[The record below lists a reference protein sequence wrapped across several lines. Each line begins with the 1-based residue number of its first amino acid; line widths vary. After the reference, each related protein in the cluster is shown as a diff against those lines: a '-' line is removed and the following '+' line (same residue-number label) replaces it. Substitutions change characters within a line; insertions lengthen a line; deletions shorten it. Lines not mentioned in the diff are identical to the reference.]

1 MAFKIDPSVLNSA
14 SLRLA
19 VVGNNI
25 SNSGVTGFKG
35 SDFSDVLAST
45 STGGGNGVRIAGSR
59 QLFSQ
64 GTLQTSQNGLDMAIN
79 GRGFYQIFRPS
90 DNSIAYT
97 RDGSFNL
104 DKDGYIVN
112 PTGDN
117 LTGYGI
123 DEAGEVEV
131 GSVKNLLVST
141 ANSQPTP
148 TSQARMQL
156 LLDSRLPV
164 VTATPFNP
172 QDAKTYS
179 STTITSIYDKQGTAH
194 EFKTY
199 YVKTGIGTWDVY
211 GTTDGIASNPNQTPM
226 MPDPTDPTKQIANP
240 NYSPS
245 LSYDN
250 TKPYGAPLRGATFS
264 FNQAGELADQVVGGV
279 TVPGLKTFMGNT
291 GTAFSN
297 ISTATKISFPIGYT
311 DSSLNE
317 ASFNLDVTQTAQ
329 YASDFLASTQQN
341 GYPTGQFLNVT
352 VDKEGTLFANY
363 SSGQSNRVGRVVLAT
378 FPSEINL
385 AQDRN
390 NQFVKTPASG
400 DPTINSPG
408 KGGTGQVLG
417 GNIETAGVDLTSEM
431 IKLISAQ
438 RTYQANSEVVKRQDQ
453 VMQTIIGIGQ

>member
-1 MAFKIDPSVLNSA
+1 
-14 SLRLA
+14 
-19 VVGNNI
+19 VGN
-25 SNSGVTGFKG
+25 K
-35 SDFSDVLAST
+35 
-45 STGGGNGVRIAGSR
+45 
-59 QLFSQ
+59 
-64 GTLQTSQNGLDMAIN
+64 
-79 GRGFYQIFRPS
+79 
-90 DNSIAYT
+90 
-97 RDGSFNL
+97 
-104 DKDGYIVN
+104 
-112 PTGDN
+112 
-117 LTGYGI
+117 
-123 DEAGEVEV
+123 
-131 GSVKNLLVST
+131 
-141 ANSQPTP
+141 
-148 TSQARMQL
+148 
-156 LLDSRLPV
+156 
-164 VTATPFNP
+164 
-172 QDAKTYS
+172 
-179 STTITSIYDKQGTAH
+179 
-194 EFKTY
+194 
-199 YVKTGIGTWDVY
+199 
-211 GTTDGIASNPNQTPM
+211 
-226 MPDPTDPTKQIANP
+226 
-240 NYSPS
+240 
-245 LSYDN
+245 
-250 TKPYGAPLRGATFS
+250 
-264 FNQAGELADQVVGGV
+264 
-279 TVPGLKTFMGNT
+279 

>member
-45 STGGGNGVRIAGSR
+45 SSSGGNGVRIAGSR
-59 QLFSQ
+59 QLFTQ
-64 GTLQTSQNGLDMAIN
+64 GTLQTSANGLDMAIN

-90 DNSIAYT
+90 DSSIAYT

-123 DEAGEVEV
+123 DQAGEVEV
-131 GSVKNLLVST
+131 GAVKNLQVST

-148 TSQARMQL
+148 TAKARMQL

-164 VTATPFNP
+164 IAAPNNIFNP
-172 QDAKTYS
+172 EDAKTYS
-179 STTITSIYDKQGTAH
+179 STTITSIYDEQGTSH

-211 GTTDGIASNPNQTPM
+211 GTTDGIASNPNPAVGA
-226 MPDPTDPTKQIANP
+226 PGNDPTR
-240 NYSPS
+240 S
-245 LSYDN
+245 LN
-250 TKPYGAPLRGATFS
+250 APIRGAQFT
-264 FNQAGELADQVVGGV
+264 FNQAGELSDLNTYVGA
-279 TVPGLKTFMGNT
+279 TETNVP
-291 GTAFSN
+291 
-297 ISTATKISFPIGYT
+297 ISAAGRITFPIGYT
-311 DSSLNE
+311 DSSGND
-317 ASFNLDVTQTAQ
+317 AFFNVDVTQTAQ
-329 YASDFLASTQQN
+329 YASDFLASTQQD

>member
-35 SDFSDVLAST
+35 SDFSDVLASS

-59 QLFSQ
+59 QLFTQ
-64 GTLQTSQNGLDMAIN
+64 GTLQTSQNSLDMAIN

-90 DNSIAYT
+90 DTSIAYT

-117 LTGYGI
+117 LQGYGV
-123 DEAGEVEV
+123 DDAGEVAV
-131 GSVKNLLVST
+131 GAVGNLSVST
-141 ANSQPTP
+141 ANSKPSPTLKA
-148 TSQARMQL
+148 QMQL

-164 VTATPFNP
+164 INTPPNNVFNP
-172 QDAKTYS
+172 QNANTYS
-179 STTITSIYDKQGTAH
+179 STTITSVYDKQGNSH

-211 GTTDGIASNPNQTPM
+211 GTMRANGSTVEI
-226 MPDPTDPTKQIANP
+226 PT
-240 NYSPS
+240 
-245 LSYDN
+245 N
-250 TKPYGAPLRGATFS
+250 TKPNPVNTGPNPPTTPAPDLPAKGATFK
-264 FNQAGELADQVVGGV
+264 FGQDGRLNH
-279 TVPGLKTFMGNT
+279 LKTFGADEDVLNDVDVNQGAAAQT
-291 GTAFSN
+291 R
-297 ISTATKISFPIGYT
+297 ISFEIPYN
-311 DSSLNE
+311 DSSNNA
-317 ASFNLDVTQTAQ
+317 ASFYLDVTQTAQ
-329 YASDFLASTQQN
+329 YASDFLASTQQD

-363 SSGQSNRVGRVVLAT
+363 SSGQSEKVGRVVLAT

-390 NQFVKTPASG
+390 NQFVKTTASG
-400 DPTINSPG
+400 DPTLNSPG

-417 GNIETAGVDLTSEM
+417 SNIETAGVDLTSEM

>member
-1 MAFKIDPSVLNSA
+1 
-14 SLRLA
+14 
-19 VVGNNI
+19 
-25 SNSGVTGFKG
+25 
-35 SDFSDVLAST
+35 
-45 STGGGNGVRIAGSR
+45 
-59 QLFSQ
+59 
-64 GTLQTSQNGLDMAIN
+64 
-79 GRGFYQIFRPS
+79 
-90 DNSIAYT
+90 
-97 RDGSFNL
+97 L

-123 DEAGEVEV
+123 DDAGEVEV
-131 GSVKNLLVST
+131 GAVKNLQVST

-148 TSQARMQL
+148 TSQSRMQL

-164 VTATPFNP
+164 IVAPNDTFDP

-179 STTITSIYDKQGTAH
+179 STTITSIYDEQGTSH

-199 YVKTGIGTWDVY
+199 YVKTATGQWDAY
-211 GTTDGIASNPNQTPM
+211 GTTDGFASNPEPGT
-226 MPDPTDPTKQIANP
+226 
-240 NYSPS
+240 
-245 LSYDN
+245 
-250 TKPYGAPLRGATFS
+250 GAPLKAAKFT
-264 FNQAGELADQVVGGV
+264 FNQAGELSEV
-279 TVPGLKTFMGNT
+279 KTYIGIAEKT
-291 GTAFSN
+291 LEITA
-297 ISTATKISFPIGYT
+297 AGKITFPVYYT
-311 DSSLNE
+311 DSSGNDTL
-317 ASFNLDVTQTAQ
+317 FNLDVTQTAQ

-363 SSGQSNRVGRVVLAT
+363 SSGQSNKVGRVVLAT

-390 NQFVKTPASG
+390 NQFVKTTASG

-417 GNIETAGVDLTSEM
+417 SNIETAGVDLTSEM

>member
-35 SDFSDVLAST
+35 SDFSDVLAS
-45 STGGGNGVRIAGSR
+45 SSAGGGNGVRIAGSR
-59 QLFSQ
+59 QLFTQ
-64 GTLQTSQNGLDMAIN
+64 GTLQTSQNSLDMAIN

-90 DNSIAYT
+90 DTSIAYT

-117 LTGYGI
+117 LQGYGV
-123 DEAGEVEV
+123 DDAGEVAV
-131 GSVKNLLVST
+131 GAVGNLSVST
-141 ANSQPTP
+141 ANSKPSP
-148 TSQARMQL
+148 TSKAQMQL

-164 VTATPFNP
+164 INTLPNNVFNP
-172 QDAKTYS
+172 QNANTYS
-179 STTITSIYDKQGTAH
+179 STTITSVYDKQGNSH

-211 GTTDGIASNPNQTPM
+211 GTMRANGSTVEI
-226 MPDPTDPTKQIANP
+226 PT
-240 NYSPS
+240 
-245 LSYDN
+245 N
-250 TKPYGAPLRGATFS
+250 TKPNPAYTPGSQLPTTIPAKGATFT
-264 FNQAGELADQVVGGV
+264 FGQDGRLNH
-279 TVPGLKTFMGNT
+279 LKTFGASEAVLSDVDVNPGAAAQT
-291 GTAFSN
+291 R
-297 ISTATKISFPIGYT
+297 ISFEIPYT
-311 DSSLNE
+311 DSSNSD
-317 ASFNLDVTQTAQ
+317 ASFYLDVTQTAQ
-329 YASDFLASTQQN
+329 YASDFLASTQQD

-363 SSGQSNRVGRVVLAT
+363 SSGQSEKVGRVVLAT

-390 NQFVKTPASG
+390 NQFVKTTASG
-400 DPTINSPG
+400 DPTLNSPG

-417 GNIETAGVDLTSEM
+417 SNIETAGVDLTSEM

>member
-35 SDFSDVLAST
+35 SDFSDVLASS

-59 QLFSQ
+59 QLFTQ
-64 GTLQTSQNGLDMAIN
+64 GTLQTSQNSLDMAIN

-90 DNSIAYT
+90 DTSIAYT

-117 LTGYGI
+117 LQGYGV
-123 DEAGEVEV
+123 DDAGEVAV
-131 GSVKNLLVST
+131 GAVGNLSVST
-141 ANSQPTP
+141 ANSKPSP
-148 TSQARMQL
+148 TSKAQMQL

-164 VTATPFNP
+164 INTPPNNVFNP
-172 QDAKTYS
+172 QNANTYS
-179 STTITSIYDKQGTAH
+179 STTITSVYDKQGNSH

-199 YVKTGIGTWDVY
+199 YVKTDIGTWDVY
-211 GTTDGIASNPNQTPM
+211 GTMRASGSTVE
-226 MPDPTDPTKQIANP
+226 I
-240 NYSPS
+240 PS
-245 LSYDN
+245 N
-250 TKPYGAPLRGATFS
+250 TKPNPAYTPGSQLPTTIPAKGATFT
-264 FNQAGELADQVVGGV
+264 FGQDGRLAHLKTFGAGELLLTDVDVN
-279 TVPGLKTFMGNT
+279 PGAAAQTRIT
-291 GTAFSN
+291 
-297 ISTATKISFPIGYT
+297 FPIDYT
-311 DSSLNE
+311 DSSNNNGT
-317 ASFNLDVTQTAQ
+317 FNLDVTQTAQ
-329 YASDFLASTQQN
+329 YASDFLASTQQD

-363 SSGQSNRVGRVVLAT
+363 SSGQSEKVGRVVLAT

-390 NQFVKTPASG
+390 NQFVKTTASG
-400 DPTINSPG
+400 DPTLNSPG

-417 GNIETAGVDLTSEM
+417 SNIETAGVDLTSEM

>member
-45 STGGGNGVRIAGSR
+45 SSSGGNGVRIAGSR
-59 QLFSQ
+59 QLFTQ

-90 DNSIAYT
+90 DSSIAYT

-123 DEAGEVEV
+123 DNAGEVEV
-131 GSVKNLLVST
+131 GAVKNLQVST

-148 TSQARMQL
+148 TSKSKMQL

-164 VTATPFNP
+164 IAAPNDIFDP

-179 STTITSIYDKQGTAH
+179 STTITSIYDEQGTSH

-199 YVKTGIGTWDVY
+199 YVKTAIGTWDVY
-211 GTTDGIASNPNQTPM
+211 GTTDGVASNPNPAVGAVGHDTNLP
-226 MPDPTDPTKQIANP
+226 A
-240 NYSPS
+240 
-245 LSYDN
+245 
-250 TKPYGAPLRGATFS
+250 GAPLRGARFS
-264 FNQAGELADQVVGGV
+264 FDQAGNLADRVVGGQP
-279 TVPGLKTFMGNT
+279 VPGLITYVGNV

-297 ISTATKISFPIGYT
+297 LSNADKITFPIGYT
-311 DSSLNE
+311 DSSGND
-317 ASFNLDVTQTAQ
+317 AFFNLDVTQTAQ

-363 SSGQSNRVGRVVLAT
+363 SSGQSNKVGRVVLAT

-390 NQFVKTPASG
+390 NQFVKTTASG

-417 GNIETAGVDLTSEM
+417 SNIETAGVDLTSEM

>member
-35 SDFSDVLAST
+35 SDFSDVLAS
-45 STGGGNGVRIAGSR
+45 SSAGGGNGVRIAGSR
-59 QLFSQ
+59 QLFTQ
-64 GTLQTSQNGLDMAIN
+64 GTLQTSQNSLDMAIN

-90 DNSIAYT
+90 DTSIAYT

-112 PTGDN
+112 PSGDN
-117 LTGYGI
+117 LQGYGV
-123 DEAGEVEV
+123 DAAGEVAV
-131 GSVKNLLVST
+131 GAVGNLSVST
-141 ANSQPTP
+141 ANSKPSP
-148 TSQARMQL
+148 TSKAQMQL

-164 VTATPFNP
+164 ITAPNNVFNP
-172 QDAKTYS
+172 QNANTYS
-179 STTITSIYDKQGTAH
+179 STTITSVYDKQGTSH

-211 GTTDGIASNPNQTPM
+211 GSMRATGSTDEI
-226 MPDPTDPTKQIANP
+226 PT
-240 NYSPS
+240 
-245 LSYDN
+245 N
-250 TKPYGAPLRGATFS
+250 TKDNPAFDPIAPPTVPPTPATLPAKGATFHFS
-264 FNQAGELADQVVGGV
+264 QDGRLDR
-279 TVPGLKTFMGNT
+279 LKTFGAGEAPLN
-291 GTAFSN
+291 GVDGVLVNPGA
-297 ISTATKISFPIGYT
+297 ATQTRITFEIPYT
-311 DSSLNE
+311 DSSNNE
-317 ASFNLDVTQTAQ
+317 ASFYLDVTQTAQ
-329 YASDFLASTQQN
+329 YASDFLASTQQD

-363 SSGQSNRVGRVVLAT
+363 SSGQSEKVGRVVLAT

-390 NQFVKTPASG
+390 NQFVKTTASG
-400 DPTINSPG
+400 DPTLNSPG

-417 GNIETAGVDLTSEM
+417 SNIETAGVDLTSEM

>member
-112 PTGDN
+112 PSGDN

-123 DEAGEVEV
+123 DKSGEVEV
-131 GSVKNLLVST
+131 GAVKNLQVST
-141 ANSQPTP
+141 ANSQPSP

-164 VTATPFNP
+164 VTATPFDP

-179 STTITSIYDKQGTAH
+179 STTITSIYDQQGTAH

-199 YVKTGIGTWDVY
+199 YVKTALGQWDVY
-211 GTTDGIASNPNQTPM
+211 GSTDGIASNPDAASVP
-226 MPDPTDPTKQIANP
+226 P
-240 NYSPS
+240 
-245 LSYDN
+245 
-250 TKPYGAPLRGATFS
+250 GAPLKGARFTFD
-264 FNQAGELADQVVGGV
+264 QAGELSNLITYVG
-279 TVPGLKTFMGNT
+279 TT
-291 GTAFSN
+291 GTAFTG
-297 ISTATKISFPIGYT
+297 IATAAKITFPIGYT
-311 DSSLNE
+311 DSSGTP

-363 SSGQSNRVGRVVLAT
+363 SSGQSNKVGRVVLAT

-390 NQFVKTPASG
+390 NQFIKTPASG

>member
-35 SDFSDVLAST
+35 SDFSDVLASS

-59 QLFSQ
+59 QLFTQ
-64 GTLQTSQNGLDMAIN
+64 GTLQTSQNSLDMAIN

-90 DNSIAYT
+90 DTSIAYT

-117 LTGYGI
+117 LQGYGV
-123 DEAGEVEV
+123 DDAGEVAV
-131 GSVKNLLVST
+131 GAVGNLSVST
-141 ANSQPTP
+141 ANSKPSP
-148 TSQARMQL
+148 TSKAQMQL

-164 VTATPFNP
+164 INTLPNNVFNP
-172 QDAKTYS
+172 QNANTYS
-179 STTITSIYDKQGTAH
+179 STTITSVYDKQGNSH

-211 GTTDGIASNPNQTPM
+211 GTMRANGSTVEI
-226 MPDPTDPTKQIANP
+226 PT
-240 NYSPS
+240 
-245 LSYDN
+245 N
-250 TKPYGAPLRGATFS
+250 TKPNPAYTPGSTLPTTIPAKGATFT
-264 FNQAGELADQVVGGV
+264 FGQDGRLNH
-279 TVPGLKTFMGNT
+279 LKTFGASEAVLSDVDVNPGAAAQT
-291 GTAFSN
+291 R
-297 ISTATKISFPIGYT
+297 ISFEIPYT
-311 DSSLNE
+311 DSSNSD
-317 ASFNLDVTQTAQ
+317 ASFYLDVTQTAQ
-329 YASDFLASTQQN
+329 YASDFLASTQQD

-363 SSGQSNRVGRVVLAT
+363 SSGQSEKVGRVVLAT

-390 NQFVKTPASG
+390 NQFVKTTASG
-400 DPTINSPG
+400 DPTLNSPG

-417 GNIETAGVDLTSEM
+417 SNIETAGVDLTSEM

>member
-35 SDFSDVLAST
+35 SDFSDVLAS
-45 STGGGNGVRIAGSR
+45 SSAGGGNGARIAGSR
-59 QLFSQ
+59 QLFTQ
-64 GTLQTSQNGLDMAIN
+64 GTLQTSQNSLDMAIN

-90 DNSIAYT
+90 DTSIAYT

-112 PTGDN
+112 PSGDN
-117 LTGYGI
+117 LQGYGV
-123 DEAGEVEV
+123 DEAGEVAV
-131 GSVKNLLVST
+131 GAVGNLSVST
-141 ANSQPTP
+141 ANSKPSP
-148 TSQARMQL
+148 TSKAQMQL
-156 LLDSRLPV
+156 LLDSRLDV
-164 VTATPFNP
+164 VTNTPFNP

-179 STTITSIYDKQGTAH
+179 STTITSIYDKQGTSH

-199 YVKTGIGTWDVY
+199 YVKSAVGTWDVY
-211 GTTDGIASNPNQTPM
+211 GSTDEI
-226 MPDPTDPTKQIANP
+226 
-240 NYSPS
+240 PS
-245 LSYDN
+245 N
-250 TKPYGAPLRGATFS
+250 TKPNLPIPPATTLPPGAPATIPAKKATFHFS
-264 FNQAGELADQVVGGV
+264 QDGRLDN
-279 TVPGLKTFMGNT
+279 LKTYLANEIIDPEFPLGRTVNPSAAQT
-291 GTAFSN
+291 RIT
-297 ISTATKISFPIGYT
+297 FPIGYS
-311 DSSLNE
+311 DSSGTGAFFE
-317 ASFNLDVTQTAQ
+317 LDVTQTAQ
-329 YASDFLASTQQN
+329 YASDFLASTQQD

-363 SSGQSNRVGRVVLAT
+363 SSGQSEKVGRVVLAT

-390 NQFVKTPASG
+390 NQFVKTSASG

>member
-45 STGGGNGVRIAGSR
+45 SAGGGNGVRIAGSR
-59 QLFSQ
+59 QLFTQ
-64 GTLQTSQNGLDMAIN
+64 GTLQTSQNSLDMAIN
-79 GRGFYQIFRPS
+79 GRGFYQIYRPS

-112 PTGDN
+112 PSGDN
-117 LTGYGI
+117 LQGY
-123 DEAGEVEV
+123 DVDDAGEVAV
-131 GSVKNLLVST
+131 GAVGNLSVST
-141 ANSQPTP
+141 ANSKPSP
-148 TSQARMQL
+148 TSKAQMQL

-164 VTATPFNP
+164 INTLPNNVFNP
-172 QDAKTYS
+172 QNANTYS
-179 STTITSIYDKQGTAH
+179 STTITSVYDKQGNSH

-211 GTTDGIASNPNQTPM
+211 GTMRANGSTVEI
-226 MPDPTDPTKQIANP
+226 PT
-240 NYSPS
+240 
-245 LSYDN
+245 N
-250 TKPYGAPLRGATFS
+250 TKPNPVNTGPNPPTTPAPDLPAKGATFK
-264 FNQAGELADQVVGGV
+264 FGQDGRLNH
-279 TVPGLKTFMGNT
+279 LKTFGADEDVLNDVDVNQGAAAQT
-291 GTAFSN
+291 R
-297 ISTATKISFPIGYT
+297 ISFEIPYN
-311 DSSLNE
+311 DSSNNA
-317 ASFNLDVTQTAQ
+317 ASFYLDVTQTAQ
-329 YASDFLASTQQN
+329 YASDFLASTQQD

-363 SSGQSNRVGRVVLAT
+363 SSGQSEKVGRVVLAT

-390 NQFVKTPASG
+390 NQFVKTTASG
-400 DPTINSPG
+400 DPTLNSPG

-417 GNIETAGVDLTSEM
+417 SNIETAGVDLTSEM

>member
-45 STGGGNGVRIAGSR
+45 SAGGGNGVRIAGSR
-59 QLFSQ
+59 QLFTQ

-90 DNSIAYT
+90 DSSIAYT

-123 DEAGEVEV
+123 DDAGEVEV
-131 GSVKNLLVST
+131 GAVKNLQVST

-148 TSQARMQL
+148 TSQSRMQL

-164 VTATPFNP
+164 ITAPNDTFNP

-179 STTITSIYDKQGTAH
+179 STTITSIYDEQGTSH

-199 YVKTGIGTWDVY
+199 YVKTATGQWDVY
-211 GTTDGIASNPNQTPM
+211 GTTDGLASNP
-226 MPDPTDPTKQIANP
+226 DPVSGD
-240 NYSPS
+240 
-245 LSYDN
+245 
-250 TKPYGAPLRGATFS
+250 PLRGAKFT
-264 FNQAGELADQVVGGV
+264 FNQAGELSSLTTYVGATPTTVAITAGARV
-279 TVPGLKTFMGNT
+279 T
-291 GTAFSN
+291 
-297 ISTATKISFPIGYT
+297 FPIGYT
-311 DSSLNE
+311 DSSGTD
-317 ASFNLDVTQTAQ
+317 AFFNLDVTQTAQ

-363 SSGQSNRVGRVVLAT
+363 SSGQSNKVGRVVLAT

-390 NQFVKTPASG
+390 NQFVKTTASG

-417 GNIETAGVDLTSEM
+417 SNIETAGVDLTSEM

>member
-45 STGGGNGVRIAGSR
+45 SAGGGNGARIAGSR
-59 QLFSQ
+59 QLFTQ
-64 GTLQTSQNGLDMAIN
+64 GTLQTSQNSLDMAIN

-112 PTGDN
+112 PSGDN
-117 LTGYGI
+117 LQGY
-123 DEAGEVEV
+123 DVDDASEVAV
-131 GSVKNLLVST
+131 GAVGNLSVST
-141 ANSQPTP
+141 ANSKPSP
-148 TSQARMQL
+148 TSKAQMQL

-164 VTATPFNP
+164 INTPPNNVFNP
-172 QDAKTYS
+172 QNANTYS
-179 STTITSIYDKQGTAH
+179 STTITSVYDKQGNSH

-199 YVKTGIGTWDVY
+199 YVKTDIGTWDVY
-211 GTTDGIASNPNQTPM
+211 GTMRANGSAVEI
-226 MPDPTDPTKQIANP
+226 PT
-240 NYSPS
+240 
-245 LSYDN
+245 N
-250 TKPYGAPLRGATFS
+250 TKPNPAYTAGSPLPTTIPAKGATFS
-264 FNQAGELADQVVGGV
+264 FGQDGRLNH
-279 TVPGLKTFMGNT
+279 LKTFGHNEILSTDVDVNT
-291 GTAFSN
+291 DVNTRA
-297 ISTATKISFPIGYT
+297 ATQTRISFEIPYT
-311 DSSLNE
+311 DSSNNG
-317 ASFNLDVTQTAQ
+317 ASFDLDVTQTAQ
-329 YASDFLASTQQN
+329 YASDFLASTQQD

-363 SSGQSNRVGRVVLAT
+363 SSGQSEKVGRVVLAT

-390 NQFVKTPASG
+390 NQFVKTTASG